1 MSSVVASKTISP
13 RRRLSA
19 GRKLAGA
26 EIQSRLEQIE
36 LATVSSLRSL
46 QMDIEGDEGTPSA
59 IVLKRVRAALR

>member
-1 MSSVVASKTISP
+1 MSSAVASKTNSL
-13 RRRLSA
+13 RRRLPA

-26 EIQSRLEQIE
+26 EIQNRLEQIE